1 MNTLVFEEDGGKMYS
16 GDSAGNVLI
25 FDVFVGE
32 QEPRLGNFLFIVS
45 FWRIKP
51 HLTVKISKYFKSFF
65 KTRVWILGNEN
76 FSLFIFRK

>member
-32 QEPRLGNFLFIVS
+32 QEPRLGNFLFIV
-45 FWRIKP
+45 
-51 HLTVKISKYFKSFF
+51 
-65 KTRVWILGNEN
+65 
-76 FSLFIFRK
+76 

>member
-32 QEPRLGNFLFIVS
+32 QEPRLGNFLFTGW
-45 FWRIKP
+45 FLEDKTP
-51 HLTVKISKYFKSFF
+51 LDCKI
-65 KTRVWILGNEN
+65 I
-76 FSLFIFRK
+76 